1 MNNTEE
7 LFYERYTPFLNH
19 FYNDED
25 GCSWNGEMYETDGEE
40 LEYVEMIA
48 KDPVLRKRLWTILES
63 DSDEPE
69 SDDNVFI
76 IQAGYHYVNRYGY
89 LITEEP
95 WEDEEEW
102 YTAN

>member
-7 LFYERYTPFLNH
+7 LFYEQYTPFLNH
-19 FYNDED
+19 FYNDRD
-25 GCSWNGEMYETDGEE
+25 GCSWNGEMYETFGQE
-40 LEYVEMIA
+40 LAYVEMMA

-63 DSDEPE
+63 D

-89 LITEEP
+89 LITAEP
-95 WEDEEEW
+95 WEYEEEC
-102 YTAN
+102 YICD

>member
-7 LFYERYTPFLNH
+7 LFYEKYTPFLNH
-19 FYNDED
+19 FYNDEESCGWS
-25 GCSWNGEMYETDGEE
+25 GCLYETFSQE
-40 LEYVEMIA
+40 LDYIHMMA
-48 KDPVLRKRLWTILES
+48 QDPVLSKRVWTILES
-63 DSDEPE
+63 DSD
-69 SDDNVFI
+69 DNVFV

-89 LITEEP
+89 LITAEP